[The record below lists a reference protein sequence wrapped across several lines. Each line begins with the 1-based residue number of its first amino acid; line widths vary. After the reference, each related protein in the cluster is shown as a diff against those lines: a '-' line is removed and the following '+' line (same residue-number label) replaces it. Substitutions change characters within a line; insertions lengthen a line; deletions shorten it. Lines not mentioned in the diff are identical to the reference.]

1 MSPSLHINEKLP
13 DIDLLVLVIY
23 MIASCCIICCKLGI
37 MFFYFLSNVLIS
49 KERKVTHLHLLS
61 FLIAFTGTCE
71 PRQFQ
76 CPDHRCIDP
85 FYVCD
90 GDKDC
95 IDGAD
100 EHDCS
105 KCNFLYSML
114 LYCFLTLAPKAV
126 FGDLILPAP
135 RQQNA

>member
-1 MSPSLHINEKLP
+1 MVS
-13 DIDLLVLVIY
+13 
-23 MIASCCIICCKLGI
+23 
-37 MFFYFLSNVLIS
+37 FYHLSNTLILE
-49 KERKVTHLHLLS
+49 ERKETCPHLLS

-100 EHDCS
+100 ERGCS
-105 KCNFLYSML
+105 KSNFV
-114 LYCFLTLAPKAV
+114 C
-126 FGDLILPAP
+126 
-135 RQQNA
+135 

>member
-1 MSPSLHINEKLP
+1 MNKQLSDTNVI
-13 DIDLLVLVIY
+13 VLVIY
-23 MIASCCIICCKLGI
+23 MITNCCITCCKLLI
-37 MFFYFLSNVLIS
+37 MSFCCLSIILIS
-49 KERKVTHLHLLS
+49 QERKETHLHLLS

-71 PRQFQ
+71 PGQFQ

-85 FYVCD
+85 YYVCD

-105 KCNFLYSML
+105 KCNF
-114 LYCFLTLAPKAV
+114 V
-126 FGDLILPAP
+126 
-135 RQQNA
+135 